1 MHLIAIFLSFPNILF
16 KKKLNIQSNLNK
28 SFLKIIIFF
37 YFTLWVLPHGYV
49 GYAGTS
55 IYQSGFMK
63 TNKKIIS
70 TIGITLEKKQII
82 KFPKFILENFDQNI
96 K

>member
-1 MHLIAIFLSFPNILF
+1 M
-16 KKKLNIQSNLNK
+16 KKKFHIFKNLNK
-28 SFLKIIIFF
+28 SFAKIIIFF

-70 TIGITLEKKQII
+70 TIGLAIEKKQIFKI
-82 KFPKFILENFDQNI
+82 PQFMLNNFDKNI
-96 K
+96 R